1 MTEWWTYRPSD
12 FLMFSP
18 TTWWRLVESY
28 NRAAWPGQVLT
39 LAVGLLLLWLAWR
52 PRPSSGRAVALA
64 LVVVWLWVG
73 WAFHW
78 QRYANINWAAGY
90 LALAFG
96 LQAALLL
103 VAGIRGVAVAAP
115 AAGNRLRHAG
125 LAMAVAGIALYP
137 LIAPATGR
145 PWSQAEVFG
154 LMPEP
159 TALASIGLLLATA
172 QPYRKWLLVI
182 PTLSLALGWTTLW
195 TLMQ

>member
-18 TTWWRLVESY
+18 TTWWRLVDSY
-28 NRAAWPGQVLT
+28 NRAAWPGQLLM
-39 LAVGLLLLWLAWR
+39 LAAGLLLLWLALR
-52 PRPSSGRAVALA
+52 PRPRLGRAIS
-64 LVVVWLWVG
+64 LVLVIVWLWVG

-90 LALAFG
+90 VAAAFG

-103 VAGIRGVAVAAP
+103 VAGVSANAVDVP
-115 AAGNRLRHAG
+115 AASNRLRRAG
-125 LAMAVAGIALYP
+125 LAMAVAGILLYP

-159 TALASIGLLLATA
+159 TALATIGLLLSSA
-172 QPYRKWLLVI
+172 QPFRRWLLVI

-195 TLMQ
+195 TLTQ

>member
-28 NRAAWPGQVLT
+28 NRAFWPAQI
-39 LAVGLLLLWLAWR
+39 LALAAGLLLLWLAVR
-52 PRPSSGRAVALA
+52 PRPNAGRIVALVLAVA
-64 LVVVWLWVG
+64 WLWVG

-78 QRYANINWAAGY
+78 QRHATINTAAGY
-90 LALAFG
+90 LAAAFG

-103 VAGIRGVAVAAP
+103 VAGVSATSVGALAASH
-115 AAGNRLRHAG
+115 RLRHWG

-159 TALASIGLLLATA
+159 TALAAVGLLLATA
-172 QPYRKWLLVI
+172 QPIRKWLLVI
-182 PTLSLALGWTTLW
+182 PALSLALGWMTLW